1 MEDRL
6 SMTITK
12 KPNRTVLMDIVLE
25 MITERKEKE
34 LSDGKNDI

>member
-12 KPNRTVLMDIVLE
+12 KPNRTVLMDVVLE
-25 MITERKEKE
+25 MITERREKE
-34 LSDGKNDI
+34 LSDD